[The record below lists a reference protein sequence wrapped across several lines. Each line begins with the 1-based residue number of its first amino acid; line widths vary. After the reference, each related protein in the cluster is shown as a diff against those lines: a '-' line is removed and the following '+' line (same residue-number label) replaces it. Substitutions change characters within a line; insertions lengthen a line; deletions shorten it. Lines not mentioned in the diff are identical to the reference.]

1 MHLTAHQ
8 QAIAAA
14 GCEVRFDRLTRRLF
28 ATDASIYQIEPLGV
42 AFPRTTAQA
51 AAVLR
56 AAADAGVPV
65 TPRGAGSGLVGG
77 ALGDGLVVDFARHNR
92 QISALDLERRTVRV
106 GAGVILDQLN
116 DFLKPHGLGFGPDVA
131 TSSRATLG
139 GMIANNSCGAHSVLY
154 GRTCDHVLRVDVVL
168 WDGTL
173 CTWGKPSP
181 PPAARAQQCDAALA
195 GIARD
200 YAADIAARF
209 PKVLRS
215 NGGYALDRLRVT
227 AAVGVGADSVARAE
241 ALVRAGV
248 DALVVDTAHGH
259 TRNVIEALR
268 RYRASYGD
276 SIDLVAGN
284 VATPE
289 GTAALIE
296 AGADGVK
303 VGIGPGSICTTRI
316 VAGVGVPQL
325 TAIMMCAAAAHA
337 HDVPIIG
344 DGGIRYSGDIVKALA
359 AGADSVMLGRLLAV
373 AEESP
378 GEAERVGGRV
388 VKEYRAMG
396 SLGAMQAGS
405 DRYPQIDRRKLV
417 PEGVEAI
424 VAVAGPLSGIIYQLI
439 GGTKAGMTYCGADSI
454 ADLRVKARFVQLTHS
469 GQIESH
475 PHDIDLAR
483 SAPNYP

>member
-1 MHLTAHQ
+1 MAITQIGRAGTDEVAGAVLGQPLLGLTFADVLLIPQYSEILPGDASVKSRFSRHISLNTPIVSAAMDTVTEDGM
-8 QAIAAA
+8 AIAMALEGGIGVIHRNQAPERQAEEVAA
-14 GCEVRFDRLTRRLF
+14 VK
-28 ATDASIYQIEPLGV
+28 
-42 AFPRTTAQA
+42 A
-51 AAVLR
+51 AAVPG
-56 AAADAGVPV
+56 DAVLANV
-65 TPRGAGSGLVGG
+65 DSRG
-77 ALGDGLVVDFARHNR
+77 
-92 QISALDLERRTVRV
+92 
-106 GAGVILDQLN
+106 
-116 DFLKPHGLGFGPDVA
+116 
-131 TSSRATLG
+131 
-139 GMIANNSCGAHSVLY
+139 
-154 GRTCDHVLRVDVVL
+154 
-168 WDGTL
+168 
-173 CTWGKPSP
+173 
-181 PPAARAQQCDAALA
+181 
-195 GIARD
+195 
-200 YAADIAARF
+200 
-209 PKVLRS
+209 
-215 NGGYALDRLRVT
+215 RLRVT

-405 DRYPQIDRRKLV
+405 DRYPQIDRHKLV

>member
-1 MHLTAHQ
+1 M
-8 QAIAAA
+8 AITQIGRA
-14 GCEVRFDRLTRRLF
+14 GTDEV
-28 ATDASIYQIEPLGV
+28 
-42 AFPRTTAQA
+42 A
-51 AAVLR
+51 AAVLGQPLVGLTFDDVLLIPQYSEILPGDASVKSR
-56 AAADAGVPV
+56 FSRHISLNTPVVSAAMDTVTEDRMAIAMALEGGIGVIHRNQAPERQAEEVAAVKAAAVP
-65 TPRGAGSGLVGG
+65 G
-77 ALGDGLVVDFARHNR
+77 
-92 QISALDLERRTVRV
+92 
-106 GAGVILDQLN
+106 
-116 DFLKPHGLGFGPDVA
+116 
-131 TSSRATLG
+131 
-139 GMIANNSCGAHSVLY
+139 
-154 GRTCDHVLRVDVVL
+154 
-168 WDGTL
+168 
-173 CTWGKPSP
+173 
-181 PPAARAQQCDAALA
+181 DAALA
-195 GIARD
+195 NVDSRGR
-200 YAADIAARF
+200 
-209 PKVLRS
+209 P
-215 NGGYALDRLRVT
+215 RVA

>member
-1 MHLTAHQ
+1 M
-8 QAIAAA
+8 AITQIGRA
-14 GCEVRFDRLTRRLF
+14 GTDEV
-28 ATDASIYQIEPLGV
+28 
-42 AFPRTTAQA
+42 A
-51 AAVLR
+51 AAVLGQPLVGLTFDDVLLIPQYSEILPGDASVKSR
-56 AAADAGVPV
+56 FSRHISLNTPVVSAAMDTVTEDRMAIAIALEGGIGVIHRNQAPERQAEQVAAVKAAAVPADAVLANV
-65 TPRGAGSGLVGG
+65 DSRG
-77 ALGDGLVVDFARHNR
+77 
-92 QISALDLERRTVRV
+92 
-106 GAGVILDQLN
+106 
-116 DFLKPHGLGFGPDVA
+116 
-131 TSSRATLG
+131 
-139 GMIANNSCGAHSVLY
+139 
-154 GRTCDHVLRVDVVL
+154 
-168 WDGTL
+168 
-173 CTWGKPSP
+173 
-181 PPAARAQQCDAALA
+181 
-195 GIARD
+195 
-200 YAADIAARF
+200 
-209 PKVLRS
+209 
-215 NGGYALDRLRVT
+215 RLRVA